1 MRGGLSSALGG
12 SAGPTVNAPRRGMLG
27 ARILSQLSF
36 VNDLTTT
43 YARGSSAF
51 HPVTGATAGTNV
63 RRRRTW
69 RAAGR
74 DFSVDLNE
82 QNRTNICLY
91 SNAISTAPWTVA
103 NLAALA
109 QNQTDAYGNAN
120 TAWTLTDTTDGSP
133 TPHVVYQQISKAA
146 SALPYTCQCEFK
158 ILTAN
163 TRFKLQMDIPAAISG
178 VRMIMDSSGTVLA
191 SDAFGGGW
199 TLTKAIVTDL
209 GGGWYRALL
218 SGTSDTSTSVRHRPT
233 ICDQSSNET
242 YTGASD
248 RSVAVARCQMEQAVH
263 GSTYIAT
270 TSASA
275 GRAVEGGAWDLAHT
289 IGDAGTVIG
298 FGVPFM
304 WEDGFAAASSFYVLA
319 RSGTDVHGIYSVS
332 NGATRTVQAFSRD
345 AAAARTAQYMAGAA
359 LYTRDV
365 PAVQVA
371 RRSAG
376 SIDLFHNG
384 AQVATAAL
392 VSSPWTSFNTLGV
405 GSTPAATS
413 PYHGWVGVWTT
424 DRALS
429 DAEVSAVTATI
440 RAGAW
445 L

>member
-1 MRGGLSSALGG
+1 M
-12 SAGPTVNAPRRGMLG
+12 GPVWRRRRGHIIG
-27 ARILSQLSF
+27 SNSTLSQLSF

-51 HPVTGATAGTNV
+51 HPITGSTATTNV
-63 RRRRTW
+63 RRRRIW
-69 RAAGR
+69 RADGR
-74 DFSVDLNE
+74 DYNLDLNE

-91 SNAISTAPWTVA
+91 GNALSTAPWTVA

-120 TAWTLTDTTDGSP
+120 TAWTLTDTTDGAPS
-133 TPHVVYQQISKAA
+133 PHVLYQHISKAA
-146 SALPYTCQCEFK
+146 SSLPYTAQCEFK

-163 TRFKLQMDIPAAISG
+163 TRFKLQMDIIAAVAG
-178 VRMIMDSSGTVLA
+178 VRMIMDENGNIVSQE
-191 SDAFGGGW
+191 AFGAGW
-199 TLTKAIVTDL
+199 TLTKALITPL
-209 GGGWYRALL
+209 GGGWFRAIL
-218 SGTSDTSTSVRHRPT
+218 SGTSDANNNIRHRPT
-233 ICDQSSNET
+233 ICDQSNNET
-242 YTGASD
+242 YTGASS
-248 RSVAVARCQMEQAVH
+248 RSVALARCQIEQAVH
-263 GSTYIAT
+263 GSSYIST

-275 GRAVEGGAWDLAHT
+275 ARAVEGGAWTMAHT
-289 IGDAGTVIG
+289 IADTGTMIG

-304 WEDGFAAASSFYVLA
+304 WEDNHVSASSFYVLA

-345 AAAARTAQYMAGAA
+345 AAAARTAQYLAGSA

-371 RRSAG
+371 RRADG

-384 AQVATAAL
+384 SQVATAPL

-413 PYHGWVGVWTT
+413 PYHGWVGVWTI

-429 DAEVSAVTATI
+429 DAEVAAVTTTL

-445 L
+445 V

>member
-1 MRGGLSSALGG
+1 MFSLGVGNNLWLSSGYSRG
-12 SAGPTVNAPRRGMLG
+12 AGVLRNE
-27 ARILSQLSF
+27 LSF
-36 VNDLTTT
+36 VNDMTTT

-51 HPVTGATAGTNV
+51 HPVTGATATTNV

-74 DFSVDLNE
+74 DYSLDLNE

-91 SNAISTAPWTVA
+91 SNALSTAPWTVA

-133 TPHVVYQQISKAA
+133 TPHVIYQQITKAA
-146 SALPYTCQCEFK
+146 SSLPYTSQCEFK

-163 TRFKLQMDIPAAISG
+163 TRFKLQMDIVAAVAG
-178 VRMIMDSSGTVLA
+178 VRMVVDSSGTIV
-191 SDAFGGGW
+191 SSESFGAGW
-199 TLTKAIVTDL
+199 TLTKAIVESL
-209 GGGWYRALL
+209 GGGWYRAVL
-218 SGTSDTSTSVRHRPT
+218 SGTSDTNTNIRHRPT

-242 YTGASD
+242 YQGAGT

-270 TSASA
+270 TGSSA
-275 GRAVEGGAWDLAHT
+275 GRAVEGGAWDMAHT
-289 IGDAGTVIG
+289 ISDTGTVVG
-298 FGVPFM
+298 FGVPLL
-304 WEDGFAAASSFYVLA
+304 WEDGHAAASSFYVLA

-359 LYTRDV
+359 LYTSGV

-371 RRSAG
+371 RRAAG

-384 AQVATAAL
+384 SQVATSAI
-392 VSSPWTSFNTLGV
+392 VSSPWTSFNTIGV

-413 PYHGWVGVWTT
+413 PYHGWVGVWTI

-429 DAEVSAVTATI
+429 DAEVAAVTSTL

-445 L
+445 V